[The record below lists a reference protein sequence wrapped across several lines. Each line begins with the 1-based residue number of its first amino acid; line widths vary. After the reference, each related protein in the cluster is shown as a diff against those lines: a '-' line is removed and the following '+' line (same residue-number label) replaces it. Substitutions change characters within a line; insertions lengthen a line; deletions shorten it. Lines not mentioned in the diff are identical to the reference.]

1 MKDLEKGQNEENEE
15 NIVNSVIPVIR
26 SKITISQARELGKIG
41 NM

>member
-26 SKITISQARELGKIG
+26 SKITISHVRELGKIG